1 MSEEVKETT
10 KTPVSAD
17 EYEKAKNKFNLDEY
31 SQEEFHG
38 SGKSLFRIF

>member
-1 MSEEVKETT
+1 MSEEVKETS

-31 SQEEFHG
+31 SQEEFWQ
-38 SGKSLFRIF
+38 IFIPNLLGM